1 MEKNI
6 NNAVFEDFM
15 KKNEYKINFE
25 NKDRK
30 NLEIGFSKDILSK
43 IRELL
48 KEGGGFWTAI
58 LTIPIFFSIM
68 YIITNS
74 LYKISMKKK
83 FNLPTKYFNV
93 DLTEGLYSFSF
104 LVFILI
110 FLYIIKYMIEK
121 TMDDISKI
129 GKLLYIFY
137 LIMQFLVI
145 MVIYIYF
152 YSIIKSFKVESLW
165 GEVFL
170 EIFIIWTV
178 FFFSNFLL
186 ENKISKG
193 ILYFSINCFIFSLIY
208 SEDLISIIFCL
219 LSYFSFCIFAIKDNI
234 IDGKKYKFKTFLTIL
249 YRFIYFLYLPIYFLF
264 SSYIIVM
271 SEKTDYEILKIDN
284 EKKVVITT
292 YEDKYLIADCI
303 LNENNEIII
312 IDKEKYNFVNI
323 NSEQIEG
330 IQYKKFKEQY
340 FLSKEIKVLS
350 KEVKEKIIKTIKIK
364 K

>member
-110 FLYIIKYMIEK
+110 FLYIMKYMIEK

-137 LIMQFLVI
+137 LIIQFLFI

-271 SEKTDYEILKIDN
+271 SEKTEYEIIKIN
-284 EKKVVITT
+284 EEDKIVITT
-292 YEDKYLIADCI
+292 YEGKYLIADFNI
-303 LNENNEIII
+303 FQDISTITIDTENYKL
-312 IDKEKYNFVNI
+312 IDVVSDKIEK
-323 NSEQIEG
+323 
-330 IQYKKFKEQY
+330 IQYKDFKDFKCIQVK
-340 FLSKEIKVLS
+340 KE
-350 KEVKEKIIKTIKIK
+350 
-364 K
+364 

>member
-1 MEKNI
+1 
-6 NNAVFEDFM
+6 
-15 KKNEYKINFE
+15 
-25 NKDRK
+25 
-30 NLEIGFSKDILSK
+30 
-43 IRELL
+43 
-48 KEGGGFWTAI
+48 
-58 LTIPIFFSIM
+58 M

-74 LYKISMKKK
+74 LYKIFMKKK

-110 FLYIIKYMIEK
+110 FLYIMKYMIEK

-137 LIMQFLVI
+137 LIIQFLFI

-219 LSYFSFCIFAIKDNI
+219 LSYFSFCIFAIKDTI

-264 SSYIIVM
+264 SSYIVVM
-271 SEKTDYEILKIDN
+271 TEKTEYEIIKIN
-284 EKKVVITT
+284 EEDKIVITT
-292 YEDKYLIADCI
+292 YEGKYLIADFNI
-303 LNENNEIII
+303 FQDISTITIDTENYKL
-312 IDKEKYNFVNI
+312 IDVVSDKIEK
-323 NSEQIEG
+323 
-330 IQYKKFKEQY
+330 IQYKDFKDFKCIQVK
-340 FLSKEIKVLS
+340 KE
-350 KEVKEKIIKTIKIK
+350 
-364 K
+364 

>member
-6 NNAVFEDFM
+6 NNAVFENFM

-25 NKDRK
+25 NKDRE

-93 DLTEGLYSFSF
+93 DLTEGLYSFSL

-110 FLYIIKYMIEK
+110 FLYIMKYMIEK

-137 LIMQFLVI
+137 LIIQFLFI
-145 MVIYIYF
+145 MVMYIYF
-152 YSIIKSFKVESLW
+152 YSIIKSFKIERLW
-165 GEVFL
+165 GKVFL

-193 ILYFSINCFIFSLIY
+193 ILYFSINCLIFYLIY
-208 SEDLISIIFCL
+208 SEDLMSIIFWF
-219 LSYFSFCIFAIKDNI
+219 LSYFSFQIFARKDNI
-234 IDGKKYKFKTFLTIL
+234 IDGKKYKFKTALTIL
-249 YRFIYFLYLPIYFLF
+249 YRFIYFFHL
-264 SSYIIVM
+264 
-271 SEKTDYEILKIDN
+271 T
-284 EKKVVITT
+284 
-292 YEDKYLIADCI
+292 
-303 LNENNEIII
+303 
-312 IDKEKYNFVNI
+312 
-323 NSEQIEG
+323 
-330 IQYKKFKEQY
+330 
-340 FLSKEIKVLS
+340 
-350 KEVKEKIIKTIKIK
+350 
-364 K
+364 

>member
-25 NKDRK
+25 NKDRE

-48 KEGGGFWTAI
+48 KKGGGFWTAI
-58 LTIPIFFSIM
+58 LTIPVFFSIM
-68 YIITNS
+68 YIIINS

-93 DLTEGLYSFSF
+93 DLTEGLYSFSL

-110 FLYIIKYMIEK
+110 FLYIMKYMIEK

-137 LIMQFLVI
+137 LIIQFLFI

-152 YSIIKSFKVESLW
+152 YSIIKSFRIEEFW
-165 GEVFL
+165 NEVFS
-170 EIFIIWTV
+170 IVFIVWTV

-186 ENKISKG
+186 KNKVSKG
-193 ILYFSINCFIFSLIY
+193 MLYFSINCLILYLIY
-208 SEDLISIIFCL
+208 SEDLMSIIFWL
-219 LSYFSFCIFAIKDNI
+219 LSYFSFYIFARKDNI
-234 IDGKKYKFKTFLTIL
+234 IDGEKYKFKTFLTIL
-249 YRFIYFLYLPIYFLF
+249 YHFIYFLYLPIYFLF

-271 SEKTDYEILKIDN
+271 SEKTDYEILKIN
-284 EKKVVITT
+284 EEDKVVITT
-292 YEDKYLIADCI
+292 YEGNYLIADFNI
-303 LNENNEIII
+303 FQDISTITIDTENYKL
-312 IDKEKYNFVNI
+312 IDVVSDKIEK
-323 NSEQIEG
+323 
-330 IQYKKFKEQY
+330 IQYKDFKDFKY
-340 FLSKEIKVLS
+340 IYTGKEGV
-350 KEVKEKIIKTIKIK
+350 KIK
-364 K
+364 NLLLRDL